1 MEVRREKRDVRG
13 CKPEVSHLSFHVSR
27 EVRRE
32 R

>member
-27 EVRRE
+27 GSQT
-32 R
+32 